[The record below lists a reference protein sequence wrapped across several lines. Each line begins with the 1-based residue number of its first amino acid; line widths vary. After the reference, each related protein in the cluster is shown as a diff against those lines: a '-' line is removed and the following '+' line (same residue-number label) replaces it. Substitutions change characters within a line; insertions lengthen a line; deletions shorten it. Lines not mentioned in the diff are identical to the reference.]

1 MHVHQTIDLVAS
13 LRKYTP
19 AGYLV
24 APARIARTGIQQ
36 YLAAELGITD
46 GDPSRRVNVMRP
58 ESEVFDAAAM
68 SSFEGVPLTIDHP
81 AQFVSARNWKALAVG
96 AMQRVRRDG
105 EFLVG
110 DVTVTDH
117 EAIALIEAGKVQL
130 SAGYEAFY
138 DAAGGQTT
146 DGEPYEFVQRAIR
159 ANHVAL
165 VDAARCG
172 PVCRIADTTLKGASM
187 KRITVDG
194 IPFEADEPLAAAIEK
209 LQASLDAQARTIADH
224 KPPVVAALG
233 RELSTEDAARLIADQ
248 ATQIDA
254 LKRDVV
260 TPDQRDTMVRVW
272 AELLDSARRLVP
284 GIATDGKT
292 CDAIRRE
299 VVKALHRDHGR
310 VIDTVLA
317 GKTVDQADQEQL
329 KTVYAVLAEVA
340 KPAQDA
346 APPAA
351 DPLRVLASQPPARV
365 GDAADADDPREAYM
379 RRLANVFVPQTA
391 S

>member
-1 MHVHQTIDLVAS
+1 MQVHQTIDLVAS

-24 APARIARTGIQQ
+24 APARIARTGVQH
-36 YLAAELGITD
+36 YLAAELGVTD
-46 GDPSRRVNVMRP
+46 SDPGRRVGVMRP
-58 ESEVFDAAAM
+58 EAEVFDAQAV

-81 AQFVSARNWKALAVG
+81 AQFICAKNWRDHAVG
-96 AMQRVRRDG
+96 SMQRVRRDG
-105 EFLVG
+105 DFLVG

-130 SAGYEAFY
+130 SAGYEAVY
-138 DAAGGQTT
+138 DASGGTA

-172 PVCRIADTTLKGASM
+172 PVCRIADTNPRGSSM

-194 IPFEADEPLAAAIEK
+194 IPFDAEEPLAAAVEK
-209 LQASLDAQARTIADH
+209 LSTQLADARKTISDH
-224 KPPVVAALG
+224 KPPVVMALG
-233 RELSTEDAARLIADQ
+233 RELTTDDAAKLIADQ

-284 GIATDGKT
+284 GITTDGKT

-299 VVKALHRDHGR
+299 VVKSLHRDHGR
-310 VIDTVLA
+310 VIDTMLA
-317 GKTVDQADQEQL
+317 GKTVDAADQDLL

-340 KPAQDA
+340 KPQVADAQA
-346 APPAA
+346 ASD
-351 DPLRVLASQPPARV
+351 DPLRLLATAAPVR
-365 GDAADADDPREAYM
+365 AADTAADDPREAYV
-379 RRLANVFVPQTA
+379 RRLQNAFVPQPA